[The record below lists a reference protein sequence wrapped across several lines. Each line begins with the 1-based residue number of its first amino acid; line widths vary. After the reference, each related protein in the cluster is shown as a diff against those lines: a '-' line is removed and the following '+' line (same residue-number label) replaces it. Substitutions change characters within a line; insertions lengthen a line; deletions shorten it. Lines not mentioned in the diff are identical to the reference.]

1 MIKIIEH
8 GEIKEH
14 SLRIPLRAPFRGV
27 TEREVTL
34 LEGPGGWGECSPLPG
49 YPCDPSS
56 ARSAAREA
64 ACEGWPAVL
73 RDRVPVN
80 ALIMAVL
87 PEDAARAAADAVADG
102 YWTIKLK
109 LAPLTSLARTPVVG
123 GDFRTHNEFANAV
136 AIVGSV
142 RDAVGGDVAIRVD
155 CNAAFTVETAA
166 TFIAALERFDLQLVE
181 QPVSSI
187 EDLAKLR
194 RRVEVPLAADECV
207 RSIEDARRLRSLDAA
222 DMLVVKVQPLGGVRP
237 ALEIAEAAGVPV
249 IVSSMIETSVG
260 LSAGL
265 ALAACLPE
273 LPYAC
278 GLATAS
284 LLAGDVVTDPLLPE
298 DGWLR
303 VRRPVPDPALLH
315 HYAEG

>member
-1 MIKIIEH
+1 MTEIREH
-8 GEIKEH
+8 R
-14 SLRIPLRAPFRGV
+14 LRIPLRAPFRGV
-27 TEREVTL
+27 TERDVTL

-49 YPCDPSS
+49 YPCDPAA
-56 ARSAAREA
+56 ARSAAGEA
-64 ACEGWPAVL
+64 AGEGWPAGGWPAGV

-80 ALIMAVL
+80 ALIMAAR

-102 YWTIKLK
+102 YRTIKLK

-142 RDAVGGDVAIRVD
+142 RNAVGGDVALRVD

-166 TFIAALERFDLQLVE
+166 ALIAALERFDIQLVE

-222 DMLVVKVQPLGGVRP
+222 DVLVVKVQPLGGVRP

-260 LSAGL
+260 LAAGL
-265 ALAACLPE
+265 ALAACLPD

-278 GLATAS
+278 GLGTAS

-303 VRRPVPDPALLH
+303 VRRPVPDPALLR
-315 HYAEG
+315 HYASVD